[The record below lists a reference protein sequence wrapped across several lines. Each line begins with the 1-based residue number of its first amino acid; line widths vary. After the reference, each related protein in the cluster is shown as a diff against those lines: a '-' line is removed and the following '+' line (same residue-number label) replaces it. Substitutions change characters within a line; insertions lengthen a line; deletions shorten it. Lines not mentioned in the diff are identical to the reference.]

1 MRHLVIILT
10 AAGILCSV
18 SVGWA
23 GPNPGLENQ
32 IESLKNRIAELES
45 RQSDQSYRDRNA
57 ELIREM
63 VKEMS
68 SRPYAMSQTTGVTAG
83 YDKRFFIKSSD
94 DQFKLEF
101 DTRIQF
107 RHTYASADGH
117 NNVLNREGLSLAKWE
132 DLGLDP
138 DDFSSA
144 DSSASAFEAER
155 ARLYL
160 SGHVLKD
167 IKYQIV
173 LSMGDDDSAAANN
186 VRLYTYYLSYS
197 VMPEMGIKVG
207 RYKGAFGKQEN
218 TSSGRQQFVDRSLA
232 NEVFNISRTT
242 GVEAFGE
249 VPAGEAKAYYRL
261 GIYNSFH
268 GDSTTPFAD
277 NDNAPAFAARITLP
291 LMGAT
296 PVDFKNESD
305 LMKHQNPVSQI
316 GASFAYSNSRDEGHF
331 AGGEDDNYEVLVPGG
346 DGKTNIVEALG
357 EVTMFGVDYSFK
369 HLGFSLNIEAFCQ
382 TADLDS
388 PISYEHDF
396 GTARDAAGVDG
407 SSINNYGFIVQAGTF
422 VDPDHTVEFVG
433 RLSGVA
439 VDSSND
445 SYEYA
450 VGWNW
455 YPSGSQDLK
464 VSLDASYIDDLPI
477 VSSAANYDG
486 VQNNSLLLI
495 RTQVQFQF

>member
-1 MRHLVIILT
+1 MRHLVTMLT
-10 AAGILCSV
+10 AAGILCGV

-23 GPNPGLENQ
+23 APNQELESQ
-32 IESLKNRIAELES
+32 IESLKTRIVELET
-45 RQSDQSYRDRNA
+45 RQSDQSYQERNA

-68 SRPYAMSQTTGVTAG
+68 SRPNVMAQSTGVTAG

-107 RHTYASADGH
+107 RHTYASSDEH
-117 NNVLNREGLSLAKWE
+117 NQSLTREGLPAPGG
-132 DLGLDP
+132 DGV
-138 DDFSSA
+138 

-155 ARLYL
+155 VRLYL

-167 IKYQIV
+167 INYQIA

-186 VRLYTYYLSYS
+186 VRLYTYFLSYS
-197 VMPEMGIKVG
+197 VQPEFGIKVG

-249 VPAGEAKAYYRL
+249 LPAGEAKTYYRL

-268 GDSTTPFAD
+268 GDSTIPFAD
-277 NDNAPAFAARITLP
+277 NDNSPAFAARFTVP

-296 PVDFKNESD
+296 PADFKNESD
-305 LMKHQNPVSQI
+305 LIKHQNPVSQI
-316 GASFAYSNSRDEGHF
+316 GVSFAYSDAQNEGHF

-357 EVTMFGVDYSFK
+357 EVTMFGVDYSYK
-369 HLGFSLNIEAFCQ
+369 HQGFSLNLEAFCQ
-382 TADLDS
+382 TADLGS
-388 PISYEHDF
+388 TISYEHDF
-396 GTARDAAGVDG
+396 GSVRDAAGVEG
-407 SSINNYGFIVQAGTF
+407 SSINNYGFIAQAGSF
-422 VDPDHTVEFVG
+422 VDPDHTVELVG
-433 RLSGVA
+433 RVSGVA

-450 VGWNW
+450 AGFNW
-455 YPSGSQDLK
+455 FPSGSQDLK
-464 VSLDASYIDDLPI
+464 ISLDATYIDKLPI
-477 VSSAANYDG
+477 VSSSPNFDG